1 MIACTEFVLRIW
13 HQAAILLLYTFNVKC
28 VHVQG
33 QPSFV
38 RVYKYPNFG
47 GPNAA
52 ITNRTFFKADKVEMM
67 WNKTNS
73 ATLLLTTTETS
84 ESSYYGD
91 QGLHFVGMNGESSL
105 VHLGRIHHMQH
116 QHAVTGVSDK
126 AQPKL
131 ALRYK

>member
-1 MIACTEFVLRIW
+1 MHLKYYQNDSF
-13 HQAAILLLYTFNVKC
+13 
-28 VHVQG
+28 QG

-52 ITNRTFFKADKVEMM
+52 IANRTFFKADKVEMM
-67 WNKTNS
+67 WNKLGS
-73 ATLLLTTTETS
+73 AMLLLTTTETS

-105 VHLGRIHHMQH
+105 VHLGEIFVPII
-116 QHAVTGVSDK
+116 AETLTVDK
-126 AQPKL
+126 
-131 ALRYK
+131 